1 MTEILTPVG
10 RMVQGDPFKSRNT
23 NMEGKPL
30 VNQKGE
36 PRVEYFFAIA
46 IPKTDPGWPAVHQVI
61 QAEAQAGFPGGQ
73 FNLPT
78 FSWKIVDGDL
88 PANTQKE
95 GFPGNWVLRCSSG
108 WASKIYIRVND
119 KVVETVN
126 PEELKRGYYIRAYL
140 NITPNGSST
149 KPGVYLNPE
158 LVERV
163 GFGQEIQSGPDGAQ
177 VFGGAPVAQLP
188 PGASATPL
196 ANVTPIS
203 PGAPPV
209 AAAPPPVGVVPPP
222 VAAVPPPVGVVPPPV
237 VAVPPP
243 VTPPAV
249 VHQMTAKAGGAT
261 YEQMI
266 AQNWTDAL
274 LLEHGMMLNTSP
286 GVQPA
291 PSILNGQ

>member
-61 QAEAQAGFPGGQ
+61 QAEAQTGFPGGQ

-88 PANTQKE
+88 PANVQKE
-95 GFPGNWVLRCSSG
+95 GFPGNWILRCTSG
-108 WASKIYIRVND
+108 WAPKIYTERGSSIIVNS
-119 KVVETVN
+119 
-126 PEELKRGYYIRAYL
+126 EELKRGYYIRTL
-140 NITPNGSST
+140 IKVKPNESST
-149 KPGVYLNPE
+149 KPGVYLNPV

-163 GFGQEIQSGPDGAQ
+163 GYGAEIQSGPDGAQ
-177 VFGGAPVAQLP
+177 VFGGTPVTQLP

-203 PGAPPV
+203 PGVAPPI
-209 AAAPPPVGVVPPP
+209 
-222 VAAVPPPVGVVPPPV
+222 AAVPPPIAATPPPIA
-237 VAVPPP
+237 AVPPP
-243 VTPPAV
+243 IAAV

-266 AQNWTDAL
+266 AQNWTNAL

-291 PSILNGQ
+291 PNILNGQ

>member
-73 FNLPT
+73 FNLDT
-78 FSWKIVDGDL
+78 FSWKIIDGDL
-88 PANTQKE
+88 PVNAQKE
-95 GFPGNWVLRCSSG
+95 GFPGNWVLRCTSG
-108 WASKIYIRVND
+108 WAPKIYTLKGAEII
-119 KVVETVN
+119 VN
-126 PEELKRGYYIRAYL
+126 PEELKRGYYIRTL
-140 NITPNGSST
+140 IKVKPNESST
-149 KPGVYLNPE
+149 KPGVYINPV
-158 LVERV
+158 LIERV

-177 VFGGAPVAQLP
+177 VFGGAPVTQLP

-196 ANVTPIS
+196 ASVTPIS
-203 PGAPPV
+203 SGVTPPV
-209 AAAPPPVGVVPPP
+209 ATPPP
-222 VAAVPPPVGVVPPPV
+222 VA
-237 VAVPPP
+237 AVPPP